1 MTEVMIET
9 AFHNTTSIPPLFS
22 QNIQDNDSHIEGQE
36 IKDEE
41 KNLTDSR
48 AAACNESVYFICPD
62 PNPLFKACVS
72 ITLQSEF
79 EVNIRITSNL
89 ININ

>member
-1 MTEVMIET
+1 MTEVILEP
-9 AFHNTTSIPPLFS
+9 AFYNTTSIRPLLFS
-22 QNIQDNDSHIEGQE
+22 QNIEDNTAHIEGQE
-36 IKDEE
+36 IVDEE
-41 KNLTDSR
+41 RNLTDSSA

-79 EVNIRITSNL
+79 QVNIRIIL
-89 ININ
+89 EY